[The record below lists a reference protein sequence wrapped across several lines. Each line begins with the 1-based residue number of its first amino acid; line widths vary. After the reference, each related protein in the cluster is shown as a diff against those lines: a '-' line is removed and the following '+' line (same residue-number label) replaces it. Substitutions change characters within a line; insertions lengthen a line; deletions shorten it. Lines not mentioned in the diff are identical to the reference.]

1 MRAEAA
7 DRAGRAGPCPQEGGR
22 AGRRHHG
29 PEQNKSV
36 GGGRPGFTVGVSA
49 LLQRPEVGLVCG
61 SPKNSERAQQVFT
74 GNQEVQLAL
83 GQGWGVCSKSP
94 GLEGQAYLGPKTPV
108 IGIC

>member
-1 MRAEAA
+1 MAA
-7 DRAGRAGPCPQEGGR
+7 SE
-22 AGRRHHG
+22 
-29 PEQNKSV
+29 
-36 GGGRPGFTVGVSA
+36 
-49 LLQRPEVGLVCG
+49 
-61 SPKNSERAQQVFT
+61 NSGRAQQVFT

>member
-61 SPKNSERAQQVFT
+61 SLRKFRKGTAGFYGKLGSPVSTGAGVGSVF
-74 GNQEVQLAL
+74 
-83 GQGWGVCSKSP
+83 
-94 GLEGQAYLGPKTPV
+94 
-108 IGIC
+108 